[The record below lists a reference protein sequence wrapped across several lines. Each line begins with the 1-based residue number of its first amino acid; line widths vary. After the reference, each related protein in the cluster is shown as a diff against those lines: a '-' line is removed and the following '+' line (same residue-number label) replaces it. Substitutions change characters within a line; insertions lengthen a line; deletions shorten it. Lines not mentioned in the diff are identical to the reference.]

1 MSTPSLAA
9 QRRRFAVA
17 VPAAG
22 ALGVLFLVLLQPT
35 LFPESTRQSVSG
47 AGLLFGGV
55 FAAISCQLR
64 ATQTSG
70 RRRRSWRLLAI
81 AAVIAVAGNVWV
93 AVIGAD
99 PVDSP
104 SAIGDASIAVAL
116 ILSIAALLN
125 FPSVRRRGIDLLV
138 MSLDGLVMGAAV
150 LIIASVLVYS
160 ELLDAPS
167 GEPVARFTS
176 LLFPL
181 LDVVL
186 ATVALLLVVRSRG
199 ADRPALGLVAAGF
212 IMYAIADLTFAVQV
226 AQETFEFG
234 TPLDFGWIAGYM
246 LIGLAA
252 WYPSSRPT
260 PRPHTPQVGPR
271 PATRCWCSRCS
282 WWPRSC
288 RWPSGRPI
296 GCRPPRPCCG
306 WC

>member
-22 ALGVLFLVLLQPT
+22 ALGVLFAVLLQPA
-35 LFPESTRQSVSG
+35 LFSESPRQSVSG
-47 AGLLFGGV
+47 AGLLLGGV

-64 ATQTSG
+64 AAQTTG
-70 RRRRSWRLLAI
+70 RRRRSWQLLAI

-93 AVIGAD
+93 AIIGAD

-116 ILSIAALLN
+116 ILSIVALLN

-167 GEPVARFTS
+167 GEPRRAVH
-176 LLFPL
+176 
-181 LDVVL
+181 
-186 ATVALLLVVRSRG
+186 
-199 ADRPALGLVAAGF
+199 VAALP
-212 IMYAIADLTFAVQV
+212 A
-226 AQETFEFG
+226 
-234 TPLDFGWIAGYM
+234 AGRRPRDR
-246 LIGLAA
+246 GPAA
-252 WYPSSRPT
+252 RRPQ
-260 PRPHTPQVGPR
+260 PRR
-271 PATRCWCSRCS
+271 
-282 WWPRSC
+282 
-288 RWPSGRPI
+288 
-296 GCRPPRPCCG
+296 RPPRAGAGRRRLHHVRHRRPRPSRSRSRRRPSSSAPRSTSAGSPATC
-306 WC
+306 

>member
-22 ALGVLFLVLLQPT
+22 ALGVLFAVLLQPA

-47 AGLLFGGV
+47 AGLLLGGV
-55 FAAISCQLR
+55 FAAVSCQLR
-64 ATQTSG
+64 AAQTSG
-70 RRRRSWRLLAI
+70 RRRRSWQLLAI

-93 AVIGAD
+93 TIIGAD

-199 ADRPALGLVAAGF
+199 ADRPALAPGRRRLHHV
-212 IMYAIADLTFAVQV
+212 
-226 AQETFEFG
+226 
-234 TPLDFGWIAGYM
+234 
-246 LIGLAA
+246 
-252 WYPSSRPT
+252 RHRR
-260 PRPHTPQVGPR
+260 PRPSRCRWRRRRSSSVRRSTSAGS
-271 PATRCWCSRCS
+271 PATC
-282 WWPRSC
+282 
-288 RWPSGRPI
+288 
-296 GCRPPRPCCG
+296 
-306 WC
+306 